1 LRDEIAQFRS
11 GVYRCN
17 PPLIDP
23 VNIDSHLANDVVKEP
38 QAVDESV
45 PLFGHVSIDSHL
57 ANEVVEQTQTVDESF
72 PSASPD
78 CELLD
83 ASTVVSDDTSKM
95 GSPPFFTVYVG
106 YFLHRLRGDVLI
118 PFRRRS

>member
-1 LRDEIAQFRS
+1 MREEISQFRS

-72 PSASPD
+72 ASVSPD
-78 CELLD
+78 CLKWGREWSGTLRRCAFTDAYYDPISGFCLLP
-83 ASTVVSDDTSKM
+83 
-95 GSPPFFTVYVG
+95 GLQVG
-106 YFLHRLRGDVLI
+106 ILA
-118 PFRRRS
+118 